1 MTEPLGTA
9 CVTHD
14 NNEGRQ
20 EVNIDLEKGNWMTLL
35 IVVAAIIIL
44 VIGGV
49 AVILNN
55 LTFETYL
62 NDIEKFAIAV
72 GLTAIGRGL
81 KAGVVGLHR
90 NN

>member
-1 MTEPLGTA
+1 MTL
-9 CVTHD
+9 
-14 NNEGRQ
+14 
-20 EVNIDLEKGNWMTLL
+20 DLEHGNWMTLL
-35 IVVAAIIIL
+35 IIIVAIIIL
-44 VIGGV
+44 LVGGV

-81 KAGVVGLHR
+81 KSGALAALR
-90 NN
+90 R